1 MNSIHLYF
9 FIQSY
14 GEKMNKYL
22 LIALIL
28 LSGSLT
34 FAEDFNRTNHIAW
47 VNADPDTI
55 YADDNITYSEITVM
69 VVDDDSL
76 AVEGAH
82 VYFDPDIGNCIY
94 HDVTNN
100 QGIAESTFWDSG
112 DVGVATITITVGD
125 ETAYVQVVILPL
137 VSVDEA
143 ILDKSVFYNYP
154 NPFNPSTT
162 IYFTTENIGLRSSPS
177 GQAENAELIIY
188 NIKGQK
194 VKTFPVILSP
204 STMLRTSL
212 VEGQSSIQWDGTD
225 NFGSPVASGT
235 YFYQLKTPQGNKI
248 RKMVLLR

>member
-1 MNSIHLYF
+1 
-9 FIQSY
+9 
-14 GEKMNKYL
+14 KMNKYL

-143 ILDKSVFYNYP
+143 ILDESVFYNYP

-162 IYFTTENIGLRSSPS
+162 ISFNLT
-177 GQAENAELIIY
+177 AEVGEDAEISIY
-188 NIKGQK
+188 NMKGQK
-194 VKTFPVILSP
+194 IKSFPISQFTNSP
-204 STMLRTSL
+204 VNQIT
-212 VEGQSSIQWDGTD
+212 WNGTD
-225 NFGSPVASGT
+225 ENNQPVSSGI
-235 YFYQLKTPQGNKI
+235 YFYKLRSGKFEVS
-248 RKMVLLR
+248 RKMLLMK

>member
-1 MNSIHLYF
+1 
-9 FIQSY
+9 
-14 GEKMNKYL
+14 MNKYL

-28 LSGSLT
+28 LTGSLT
-34 FAEDFNRTNHIAW
+34 FADNFTRDNHIAW

-94 HDVTNN
+94 HDVTND

-137 VSVDEA
+137 NSVDET

-154 NPFNPSTT
+154 NPFNPETT
-162 IYFTTENIGLRSSPS
+162 IRFTTEHT
-177 GQAENAELIIY
+177 ENTELIIY
-188 NIKGQK
+188 NVKGQMIK
-194 VKTFPVILSP
+194 KFTNLEN
-204 STMLRTSL
+204 RTS
-212 VEGQSSIQWDGTD
+212 VVWDGTD
-225 NFGSPVASGT
+225 NFGVPVASGT
-235 YFYQLKTPQGNKI
+235 YFYQLKTPQENKI

>member
-1 MNSIHLYF
+1 
-9 FIQSY
+9 
-14 GEKMNKYL
+14 MNKYL

-94 HDVTNN
+94 HDMTNN

-137 VSVDEA
+137 NSVDEA
-143 ILDKSVFYNYP
+143 ILDESVFYNYP
-154 NPFNPSTT
+154 NPFNPETT
-162 IYFTTENIGLRSSPS
+162 ILFNLTAEDVGLRSTSP
-177 GQAENAELIIY
+177 GQAKDVETCPPWWIIIY
-188 NIKGQK
+188 NIKGEK
-194 VKTFPVILSP
+194 VRELPIVTPSPAHTLSV
-204 STMLRTSL
+204 T
-212 VEGQSSIQWDGTD
+212 WDGTD

-235 YFYQLKTPQGNKI
+235 YFYQLKTPRENKI